1 MNILDGLQG
10 LNPYVWALLIFC
22 FRIVDVSLGTYRVQL
37 IVSRK
42 KLLAGFVG
50 FCEVFIF
57 ILIISKVIQD
67 VGNFIN
73 VLAYSGG
80 FGAGTIVG
88 ITISEKLS
96 QEMIS
101 VGVISRTHWPEIEQ
115 KLREEGFGVTRN
127 IGYGLQGELQV
138 LQIITHRNVYCKIR
152 EIALKYDP
160 KAFITSYLIV
170 GRSGGYIYDVK
181 SKT

>member
-1 MNILDGLQG
+1 MNILDGLQD
-10 LNPYVWALLIFC
+10 LNPYIWALLIFC
-22 FRIVDVSLGTYRVQL
+22 FRIIDVSLGTYRVQL

-57 ILIISKVIQD
+57 ILVISKVIQD

-73 VLAYSGG
+73 VLAYSSG
-80 FGAGTIVG
+80 FGAGNIVG

-96 QEMIS
+96 RDMIS
-101 VGVISRTHWPEIEQ
+101 IVVISRTHWLEIEQ

-127 IGYGLQGELQV
+127 IGYGLQGELQI
-138 LQIITHRNVYCKIR
+138 LQIMTRRNVYSKIR

-170 GRSGGYIYDVK
+170 GSSGGYIYNVK